1 MIRQVY
7 SEVLKTKN
15 SIIIWSTIISV
26 VITVL
31 CEILVFM
38 SKTNIDF
45 ITRMN
50 IQVSLMFMLMT
61 LNSVIIVNRAFHI
74 EKDANNFQNI
84 LTSFKKRKIWISKIF
99 VLIIYEIIAFITAQF
114 VGGIFSGAFEY
125 FQVVSISIV
134 IQVFVSI
141 NLHLLLQIKFGDL
154 ANIIFGIIEI
164 ILIVFSTNIPMKNW
178 YYFPCC
184 YGYKIYE
191 YFGSLNSFHWLI
203 VMGVIMVLM
212 LLNTVLTLKIKK

>member
-1 MIRQVY
+1 MIRRVY
-7 SEVLKTKN
+7 SEVLKIKN
-15 SIIIWSTIISV
+15 SIILWSTIIFA
-26 VITVL
+26 VITIL

-50 IQVSLMFMLMT
+50 IQASLMFILMI

-99 VLIIYEIIAFITAQF
+99 VLITYEIIAFMMAQF
-114 VGGIFSGAFEY
+114 IGSIFVGVFEY
-125 FQVVSISIV
+125 LRIFVVSIFV
-134 IQVFVSI
+134 QVCVSI
-141 NLHLLLQIKFGDL
+141 NLHILLQVKFGDL
-154 ANIIFGIIEI
+154 SNIIFGIIEI
-164 ILIVFSTNIPMKNW
+164 ILMVFSTNIPMRNW
-178 YYFPCC
+178 HYFPCC

-191 YFGSLNSFHWLI
+191 YFDTLTIFRWLI
-203 VMGVIMVLM
+203 VMGVIMTLA
-212 LLNTVLTLKIKK
+212 LLNMTLTPKIKK